1 MWESQ
6 HGLCVY
12 TGIPMDLAP
21 SKLTTVSVERIDS
34 GVGYT
39 EENTVLVCA
48 AVNRMKSDLEAKD
61 FYNFCRRVTLWL
73 SDEDLELNVGFHKH
87 G

>member
-1 MWESQ
+1 MQ
-6 HGLCVY
+6 HGLCAY
-12 TGIPMDLAP
+12 SGIPMDLAP

-48 AVNRMKSDLEAKD
+48 AINRMKSDLEAKD
-61 FYNFCRRVTLWL
+61 FYTFCKHVTLWL
-73 SDEDLELNVGFHKH
+73 SDDELDLSVEFTKH